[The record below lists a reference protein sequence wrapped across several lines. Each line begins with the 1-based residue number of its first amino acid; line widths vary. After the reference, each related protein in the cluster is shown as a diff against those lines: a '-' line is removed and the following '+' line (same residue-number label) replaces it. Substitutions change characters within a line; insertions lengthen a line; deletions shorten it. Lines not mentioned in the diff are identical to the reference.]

1 VTRTGPSRPGDA
13 PFAAG
18 RLESARA
25 FHDAARDAAALA
37 GEGANANPIVAQV
50 VNAAIAYADALTAT
64 FSGRV
69 NQRDHAAVRKALRA
83 ALGNRLPTAQER
95 RLARILGHKDEAQYG
110 AGRIGLTRAR
120 QLLEELDELAAWAE
134 AELRRR

>member
-13 PFAAG
+13 SFAAG

-25 FHDAARDAAALA
+25 FHDAARDVAALA
-37 GEGANANPIVAQV
+37 GEGANANPIVSQL

-69 NQRDHAAVRKALRA
+69 NQRDHAVECVKFCK
-83 ALGNRLPTAQER
+83 LPVAT
-95 RLARILGHKDEAQYG
+95 
-110 AGRIGLTRAR
+110 GLTDGIMR
-120 QLLEELDELAAWAE
+120 LGGAAASC
-134 AELRRR
+134 AP